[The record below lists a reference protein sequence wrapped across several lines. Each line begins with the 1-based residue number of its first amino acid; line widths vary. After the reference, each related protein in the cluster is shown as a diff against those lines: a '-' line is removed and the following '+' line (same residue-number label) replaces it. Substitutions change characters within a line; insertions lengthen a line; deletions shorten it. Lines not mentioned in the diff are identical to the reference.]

1 MSRGTALITGAS
13 SGIGAALAKQCAA
26 GGYDVVLVA
35 RRADM
40 LATLA
45 RDLTAV
51 HGIDAQVIT
60 ADLAQESAPD
70 ELVRALNGHAIDIL
84 INNAGFG
91 VNGPFTSNAWDDE
104 RRLLQVNVLA
114 LVRLTKLIL
123 PAMVARGSG
132 RVLNV
137 ASTAAF
143 VPGPFM
149 AMYYASKAFVFS
161 FSLSIANE
169 VQSTG
174 VTVTALCPGPTRTEF
189 GDVAG
194 ISGSRLFQGPAM
206 SAEAVAKEGYAGMMA
221 GKPEVIAG
229 ARNRWMIL
237 GTRLAP
243 RTMLAAITRRL
254 NSSLQ

>member
-40 LATLA
+40 LAALA
-45 RDLTAV
+45 RDLTAA

-60 ADLAQESAPD
+60 ADLAQETAPD
-70 ELVRALNGHAIDIL
+70 ELVRALNGRAIDIL

-91 VNGPFTSNAWDDE
+91 VNGPFVSTAWDDE

-123 PAMVARGSG
+123 PAMVQRGSG

-169 VQSTG
+169 VKGSG

-194 ISGSRLFQGPAM
+194 ISGSRLFRGPAM
-206 SAEAVAKEGYAGMMA
+206 SSEEVAKEGYDAMMA

-243 RTMLAAITRRL
+243 RTMLAKITRRL

>member
-40 LATLA
+40 LAALA
-45 RDLTAV
+45 RELTAA

-70 ELVRALNGHAIDIL
+70 ELAAALNGRAIDIL

-91 VNGPFTSNAWDDE
+91 VNGPFVSNRWEDE

-123 PAMVARGSG
+123 PAMVQRGSG

-169 VQSTG
+169 VKGSG

-194 ISGSRLFQGPAM
+194 ISGSRLFRGPAM
-206 SAEAVAKEGYAGMMA
+206 SSEEVAKEGYDAMMA
-221 GKPEVIAG
+221 GKTEVIAG

>member
-13 SGIGAALAKQCAA
+13 SGIGAALAKVCAA

-35 RRADM
+35 RRQDM
-40 LATLA
+40 LAALA
-45 RDLTAV
+45 KELAAA
-51 HGIDAQVIT
+51 HGIDARVIT
-60 ADLAQESAPD
+60 ADLSQESAPG
-70 ELVRALNGHAIDIL
+70 ELVRALNGRVIDIL

-91 VNGPFTSNAWDDE
+91 VNGAFINNAWEDE
-104 RRLLQVNVLA
+104 RRLIQVNVLA

-123 PAMVARGSG
+123 PEMVKRGSG

-149 AMYYASKAFVFS
+149 AMYYASKAFVLS
-161 FSLSIANE
+161 FSLAIANE
-169 VQSTG
+169 VKGTG

-194 ISGSRLFQGPAM
+194 FSGSRLFKGPQM
-206 SAEAVAKEGYAGMMA
+206 SAEEVAREGYDAMMA

-237 GTRLAP
+237 GTRMAP
-243 RTMLAAITRRL
+243 RSLLAKITRRL